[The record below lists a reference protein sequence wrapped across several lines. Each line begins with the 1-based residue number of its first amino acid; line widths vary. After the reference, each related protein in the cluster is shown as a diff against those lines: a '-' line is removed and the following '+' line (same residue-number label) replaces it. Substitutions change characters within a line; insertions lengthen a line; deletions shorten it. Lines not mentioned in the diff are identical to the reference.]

1 LLALGVTNFNF
12 LKLVELDNGRGKM
25 HNILAS
31 LLEGVKANKEGVCS
45 DFPLVGT
52 LSLSFVLKVCLLE
65 LSAGIEGSGKLVV
78 SFLGLFVLDATED
91 GLTVDIFAALADD
104 GVADL
109 SDEYYKSS
117 RGVVVGRVGPY
128 H

>member
-1 LLALGVTNFNF
+1 LLALSVTDFNL
-12 LKLVELDNGRGKM
+12 LKLVELDDGRGEV
-25 HNILAS
+25 HDILAS
-31 LLEGVKANKEGVCS
+31 LLEGVKAHKEGICS

-52 LSLSFVLKVCLLE
+52 LGLAFVLKVCLLE

-91 GLTVDIFAALADD
+91 GLTVDIFTALADD
-104 GVADL
+104 GIADL

-117 RGVVVGRVGPY
+117 RCVVVGRVCPY